1 MIQDIGTLRFHN
13 EYKKQDPE
21 EKSRILCY
29 RNGEALVRESGN
41 GQITFPTYRE
51 LQAKGTDEAKTDI
64 YEFTY
69 LFRIDEVAYFLIPE
83 EAANR
88 FLEGFVW
95 KRSFCF
101 PKRSAERCCVC
112 RYYRLSALA
121 VV

>member
-1 MIQDIGTLRFHN
+1 MKEEIWLTQLKLNVRGVYYLIHYIGTLIFHN
-13 EYKKQDPE
+13 EYKKQAPE

-29 RNGEALVRESGN
+29 RNGEALVRELDN

-51 LQAKGTDEAKTDI
+51 LQAKGIDEAKTDI

-95 KRSFCF
+95 
-101 PKRSAERCCVC
+101 
-112 RYYRLSALA
+112 
-121 VV
+121 